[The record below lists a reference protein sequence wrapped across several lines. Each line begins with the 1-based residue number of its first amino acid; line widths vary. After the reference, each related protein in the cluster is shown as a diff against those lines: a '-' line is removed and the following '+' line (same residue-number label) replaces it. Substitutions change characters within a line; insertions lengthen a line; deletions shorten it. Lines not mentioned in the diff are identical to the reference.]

1 MIGAGVVGLAC
12 ARELAIN
19 GFETYVL
26 EKESSFG
33 NGISSRNSEVI
44 HAGLYYPTNS
54 LKAKLCVEGRKLL
67 YEYCLSRNIP
77 HKKIG
82 KWVVAKKEQENN
94 LLNIYQQ
101 ALANGCHEVAFIDKR
116 EALSVEPELS
126 ADLILSSPETGIVDV
141 HSLMMAFLSD
151 FESDGGHVI
160 FNSEVSSWE
169 LSDRGICLRLN
180 DADQTTIEA
189 KYVVNSAGLYAV
201 PLLEN
206 LVGFPR
212 DLIPSYWY
220 AKGNYFSLAGTSPF
234 SRLIYPLPERDGLGV
249 HLTLDLGGKAK
260 FGPDVERVSDLDY
273 GVNPERAFSFVQA
286 IKCYWKNIEI
296 DLLHPDYSGIRPKIG
311 WGDGSY
317 SDFLIQDQ
325 RIHNIAGLVNL
336 LGIESPGITAS
347 LAIAGAIAKNLRD

>member
-12 ARELAIN
+12 ARELAMN

-44 HAGLYYPTNS
+44 HAGLYYPTDS

-67 YEYCLSRNIP
+67 YEYCRSRNIP

-82 KWVVAKKEQENN
+82 KWVVAKKAQEEK
-94 LLNIYQQ
+94 LLSIYQQ
-101 ALANGCHEVAFIDKR
+101 ALANGCHEVAFIDKI
-116 EALSVEPELS
+116 EALRIEPELS
-126 ADLILSSPETGIVDV
+126 ADLILNSPETGIVDV

-160 FNSEVSSWE
+160 FNSEVSSWG
-169 LSDRGICLRLN
+169 LNDRGVSITLN
-180 DADQTTIEA
+180 DADHTTIQA

-201 PLLEN
+201 PLLEK
-206 LVGFPR
+206 LVGFPK
-212 DLIPSYWY
+212 DLIPPYWY
-220 AKGNYFSLAGTSPF
+220 VKGNYFSLAGASPF
-234 SRLIYPLPERDGLGV
+234 SRLIYPLPEKDGLGV

-260 FGPDVERVSDLDY
+260 FGPDVEKVTELDY
-273 GVNPERAFSFVQA
+273 GVSSERAFSFVQA
-286 IKCYWKNIEI
+286 IKCYWKNINI
-296 DLLHPDYSGIRPKIG
+296 DLLQPNYSGIRPKIG
-311 WGDGSY
+311 RGDAGY
-317 SDFLIQDQ
+317 DDFIIQDQ
-325 RIHNIAGLVNL
+325 TKHKIAGLINL

-347 LAIAGAIAKNLRD
+347 LAIADVIARNLRV